1 MKTVTDNDDII
12 LITSDGV
19 IIRMHTD
26 EISSYSRQTQ
36 GVRVMRLDDGV
47 SVMSIA
53 RTEREEETDEEAE
66 NSEEVI
72 ADDTTETQIA
82 DERVIM
88 KKSISVI
95 AIILSMVMVLA
106 SCGTTQ
112 NGKDEEPVSTPD
124 PELVKNTVNATI
136 ELEDGDEIMLELY
149 PDLAPDTVE
158 NFVELAEDGFYDGTI
173 FHRVIE
179 DFMIQGGG
187 YDENLKEQ
195 KTESIK
201 GEFAKNGFE
210 NTLSHTRGVI
220 SMARAQDYD
229 SATSQFFIVQ
239 KDATYLDGQYAAFGR
254 VTEGMDIVDEIASVK
269 TGTVASS
276 NMEDV
281 PIEPIVID
289 TITIDTSVSSGKSS
303 KTKATSKPSKDKDT
317 DKNSKDTDD
326 EDEDTSSS
334 KSSKSSSKSTTAPK
348 STPKSNS
355 SSKSS
360 SSNSSSSSKSNSSN
374 DDKNND
380 DELSEDELND
390 FLPFLQSDSTESNS

>member
-1 MKTVTDNDDII
+1 
-12 LITSDGV
+12 
-19 IIRMHTD
+19 
-26 EISSYSRQTQ
+26 
-36 GVRVMRLDDGV
+36 
-47 SVMSIA
+47 
-53 RTEREEETDEEAE
+53 
-66 NSEEVI
+66 
-72 ADDTTETQIA
+72 
-82 DERVIM
+82 M

-106 SCGTTQ
+106 SCGTNQ

-276 NMEDV
+276 NME
-281 PIEPIVID
+281 PIVID

-360 SSNSSSSSKSNSSN
+360 SSNSSSSSKSSNSN

-390 FLPFLQSDSTESNS
+390 ILPFLQSGSTESNS

>member
-1 MKTVTDNDDII
+1 
-12 LITSDGV
+12 
-19 IIRMHTD
+19 
-26 EISSYSRQTQ
+26 
-36 GVRVMRLDDGV
+36 
-47 SVMSIA
+47 
-53 RTEREEETDEEAE
+53 
-66 NSEEVI
+66 
-72 ADDTTETQIA
+72 
-82 DERVIM
+82 M

-106 SCGTTQ
+106 SCGTLQ
-112 NGKDEEPVSTPD
+112 NGTDDDRVSTPD

-136 ELEDGDEIMLELY
+136 ELEEGDEIMLELY

-239 KDATYLDGQYAAFGR
+239 KDATYLDGQYAAFGK
-254 VTEGMDIVDEIASVK
+254 VTDGIEVVDEIAETPTDMQDK
-269 TGTVASS
+269 
-276 NMEDV
+276 
-281 PIEPIVID
+281 PIEDQIIK
-289 TITIDTSVSSGKSS
+289 TIRLV
-303 KTKATSKPSKDKDT
+303 
-317 DKNSKDTDD
+317 
-326 EDEDTSSS
+326 
-334 KSSKSSSKSTTAPK
+334 
-348 STPKSNS
+348 
-355 SSKSS
+355 
-360 SSNSSSSSKSNSSN
+360 
-374 DDKNND
+374 
-380 DELSEDELND
+380 
-390 FLPFLQSDSTESNS
+390 

>member
-1 MKTVTDNDDII
+1 
-12 LITSDGV
+12 
-19 IIRMHTD
+19 
-26 EISSYSRQTQ
+26 
-36 GVRVMRLDDGV
+36 
-47 SVMSIA
+47 
-53 RTEREEETDEEAE
+53 
-66 NSEEVI
+66 
-72 ADDTTETQIA
+72 
-82 DERVIM
+82 M

-95 AIILSMVMVLA
+95 AIMLSMVMMLA
-106 SCGTTQ
+106 SCTSNST
-112 NGKDEEPVSTPD
+112 NNDEEPVSTPN

-149 PDLAPDTVE
+149 PDLAPETVE

-195 KTESIK
+195 KTASID

-210 NTLSHTRGVI
+210 NSLSHVRGVI

-239 KDATYLDGQYAAFGR
+239 KNSTYLDDQYAAFGK

-289 TITIDTSVSSGKSS
+289 TITIDTSVSSSKSRKTKDNSRSS
-303 KTKATSKPSKDKDT
+303 KNSDKDT
-317 DKNSKDTDD
+317 GKNTKDTDE
-326 EDEDTSSS
+326 EDEDTPSS
-334 KSSKSSSKSTTAPK
+334 KSKSTKSTTAPK
-348 STPKSNS
+348 STPKSS
-355 SSKSS
+355 SSKLDE
-360 SSNSSSSSKSNSSN
+360 N
-374 DDKNND
+374 DD

-390 FLPFLQSDSTESNS
+390 ILPFLQSGSTESNS

>member
-1 MKTVTDNDDII
+1 
-12 LITSDGV
+12 
-19 IIRMHTD
+19 
-26 EISSYSRQTQ
+26 
-36 GVRVMRLDDGV
+36 
-47 SVMSIA
+47 
-53 RTEREEETDEEAE
+53 
-66 NSEEVI
+66 
-72 ADDTTETQIA
+72 
-82 DERVIM
+82 M

-106 SCGTTQ
+106 SCGTNQ

-317 DKNSKDTDD
+317 DKDTDKNSKDTVD

-374 DDKNND
+374 DD
-380 DELSEDELND
+380 ELSEDELND
-390 FLPFLQSDSTESNS
+390 ILPFLQSDSTESNS

>member
-1 MKTVTDNDDII
+1 
-12 LITSDGV
+12 
-19 IIRMHTD
+19 
-26 EISSYSRQTQ
+26 
-36 GVRVMRLDDGV
+36 
-47 SVMSIA
+47 
-53 RTEREEETDEEAE
+53 
-66 NSEEVI
+66 
-72 ADDTTETQIA
+72 
-82 DERVIM
+82 M

-106 SCGTTQ
+106 SCGTNQ

-124 PELVKNTVNATI
+124 PEHVKNTVNATI

-281 PIEPIVID
+281 PIEPIVIE
-289 TITIDTSVSSGKSS
+289 IGRAHV
-303 KTKATSKPSKDKDT
+303 
-317 DKNSKDTDD
+317 
-326 EDEDTSSS
+326 
-334 KSSKSSSKSTTAPK
+334 
-348 STPKSNS
+348 
-355 SSKSS
+355 
-360 SSNSSSSSKSNSSN
+360 
-374 DDKNND
+374 
-380 DELSEDELND
+380 
-390 FLPFLQSDSTESNS
+390 

>member
-1 MKTVTDNDDII
+1 
-12 LITSDGV
+12 
-19 IIRMHTD
+19 
-26 EISSYSRQTQ
+26 
-36 GVRVMRLDDGV
+36 
-47 SVMSIA
+47 
-53 RTEREEETDEEAE
+53 
-66 NSEEVI
+66 
-72 ADDTTETQIA
+72 
-82 DERVIM
+82 M

-106 SCGTTQ
+106 SCGTNQ

-220 SMARAQDYD
+220 SMARADYTSYSSQLTTESYN
-229 SATSQFFIVQ
+229 SAGSQFFINT
-239 KDATYLDGQYAAFGR
+239 ASNTSLDGSYATFGK
-254 VTEGMDIVDEIASVK
+254 VIEGLDVVHAIENVEVK
-269 TGTVASS
+269 A
-276 NMEDV
+276 
-281 PIEPIVID
+281 
-289 TITIDTSVSSGKSS
+289 
-303 KTKATSKPSKDKDT
+303 
-317 DKNSKDTDD
+317 
-326 EDEDTSSS
+326 
-334 KSSKSSSKSTTAPK
+334 SSKSTNSDSDSGSNTEV
-348 STPKSNS
+348 STPVNDVIISNVTVETYGVDYGKPKTLDVWDYYDWVYKTYGINLKSYNS
-355 SSKSS
+355 GK
-360 SSNSSSSSKSNSSN
+360 
-374 DDKNND
+374 
-380 DELSEDELND
+380 
-390 FLPFLQSDSTESNS
+390 

>member
-1 MKTVTDNDDII
+1 
-12 LITSDGV
+12 
-19 IIRMHTD
+19 
-26 EISSYSRQTQ
+26 
-36 GVRVMRLDDGV
+36 
-47 SVMSIA
+47 
-53 RTEREEETDEEAE
+53 
-66 NSEEVI
+66 
-72 ADDTTETQIA
+72 
-82 DERVIM
+82 M

-106 SCGTTQ
+106 SCGTNQ

-220 SMARAQDYD
+220 SMARADYTSYSSQLTTESYN
-229 SATSQFFIVQ
+229 SAGSQFFINT
-239 KDATYLDGQYAAFGR
+239 ASNTSLDGSYATFGK
-254 VTEGMDIVDEIASVK
+254 VIEGLDVVDKIASVRVNRMDK
-269 TGTVASS
+269 PLEDQRIKSMTVETFGVEYPEVEK
-276 NMEDV
+276 M
-281 PIEPIVID
+281 
-289 TITIDTSVSSGKSS
+289 
-303 KTKATSKPSKDKDT
+303 
-317 DKNSKDTDD
+317 
-326 EDEDTSSS
+326 
-334 KSSKSSSKSTTAPK
+334 
-348 STPKSNS
+348 
-355 SSKSS
+355 
-360 SSNSSSSSKSNSSN
+360 
-374 DDKNND
+374 
-380 DELSEDELND
+380 
-390 FLPFLQSDSTESNS
+390 

>member
-1 MKTVTDNDDII
+1 
-12 LITSDGV
+12 
-19 IIRMHTD
+19 
-26 EISSYSRQTQ
+26 
-36 GVRVMRLDDGV
+36 
-47 SVMSIA
+47 
-53 RTEREEETDEEAE
+53 
-66 NSEEVI
+66 
-72 ADDTTETQIA
+72 
-82 DERVIM
+82 M

-106 SCGTTQ
+106 SCGTNQ

-303 KTKATSKPSKDKDT
+303 LLQSLQKIKTQTRTQKILMMKTKIHH
-317 DKNSKDTDD
+317 
-326 EDEDTSSS
+326 
-334 KSSKSSSKSTTAPK
+334 
-348 STPKSNS
+348 
-355 SSKSS
+355 
-360 SSNSSSSSKSNSSN
+360 
-374 DDKNND
+374 
-380 DELSEDELND
+380 
-390 FLPFLQSDSTESNS
+390 LQSHLNHQNQQLLRNQHLSQTQVQNRAVQILHQAVNQAIQMMTKTTMMN

>member
-1 MKTVTDNDDII
+1 
-12 LITSDGV
+12 
-19 IIRMHTD
+19 
-26 EISSYSRQTQ
+26 
-36 GVRVMRLDDGV
+36 
-47 SVMSIA
+47 
-53 RTEREEETDEEAE
+53 
-66 NSEEVI
+66 
-72 ADDTTETQIA
+72 
-82 DERVIM
+82 M

-106 SCGTTQ
+106 SCGTNQ
-112 NGKDEEPVSTPD
+112 NGKDEEPISTPD

-195 KTESIK
+195 KTASIK

-210 NTLSHTRGVI
+210 NTLSHSRGVI

-303 KTKATSKPSKDKDT
+303 KTKATSKPTKDT
-317 DKNSKDTDD
+317 DKNSKNTDD

-360 SSNSSSSSKSNSSN
+360 SSDSSSSNNSSSSKADEN
-374 DDKNND
+374 DD

-390 FLPFLQSDSTESNS
+390 ILPFLQSGSTESNS